1 MALTRTPVFPALV
14 AAGAEFGEEAGWIVP
29 MQFGPVEEEV
39 RVLRD
44 EIGLVDL
51 GRSGVLTL
59 VGPDARRFSN
69 GMFTNNIRAL
79 QPGERNRSAMTDEKG
94 RMQGMLD
101 VWCIEPE
108 HFMVVL
114 DGVTAEAF
122 SDRYGKFIIF
132 DDVELTDC
140 SAERT
145 VLALAGPGAG
155 NVLAA
160 AGLPAP
166 ESGCAVAG
174 EFFVAKKERFGSG
187 GYDIVAPVAQAV
199 SLWEA
204 LRGAGAR
211 VVGFSAQEAARIAAG
226 RVRWPVDMGERAL
239 VHEMGLVAECCS
251 FDKGCYIGQEV
262 INRID
267 VMGQVAKKIW
277 GLTMAED
284 AIPPLE
290 AEIRVGADV
299 VGVARSGARVGGV
312 SRVLAVLRKPAW
324 QPGLQVEVHAA
335 GRVVGAVVSALP
347 FAP

>member
-1 MALTRTPVFPALV
+1 MALTRTPIFPALV

-29 MQFGPVEEEV
+29 MQFGSVEEEV
-39 RVLRD
+39 RVIRQ
-44 EIGLVDL
+44 EAGLIDL
-51 GRSGVLTL
+51 GRSAVLTL

-69 GMFTNNIRAL
+69 GMFTNNTRAL
-79 QPGERNRSAMTDEKG
+79 APGGRNRSAMTDEKG

-122 SDRYGKFIIF
+122 VERYGKFIIF

-140 SAERT
+140 SQERT
-145 VLALAGPGAG
+145 VLALAGPNAAAIL
-155 NVLAA
+155 VA

-166 ESGCAVAG
+166 AAGCAVAG
-174 EFFVAKKERFGSG
+174 EFFVARKERFGGG
-187 GYDIVAPVAQAV
+187 GYDVVAPVAEAV
-199 SLWEA
+199 TLWEA

-211 VVGFSAQEAARIAAG
+211 VVGFSAQEATRIAAG

-239 VHEMGLVAECCS
+239 VHEMRLVEECCS

-277 GLTMAED
+277 GLTMRED

-290 AEIRVGADV
+290 AEVRLGADV

-312 SRVLAVLRKPAW
+312 TRVLAVLRKPAW
-324 QPGLQVEVHAA
+324 HPGLEVEVHAA
-335 GRVVGAVVSALP
+335 GRSVGAVVSDLP
-347 FAP
+347 FSA